1 MSITAE
7 LSRPCAVDRL
17 PAGGLAFA
25 VEATA
30 AERQALARRFD
41 LASLDR
47 LEAEG
52 RVEVADGGLVEVAG
66 RLRAALSQ
74 RCVVTFEP
82 VPAQVDAEF
91 RRLFAREDDG
101 EHDGPSPARGPREV
115 EIDPEAEEPEPLAGD
130 VLDLGE
136 LVAEELA
143 VSLDPYPRSPEA
155 GAVLAAYAP
164 PPDDGEGGGGSD
176 EAAAGALAAALAP
189 LRRH

>member
-17 PAGGLAFA
+17 PAGGLDFA

-30 AERQALARRFD
+30 PEREALARRFD
-41 LASLDR
+41 LAGLDR

-52 RVEVADGGLVEVAG
+52 RVGVVDGGLVEVAG
-66 RLRAALSQ
+66 RLRAAVSQ
-74 RCVVTFEP
+74 HCVVTFEP

-91 RRLFAREDDG
+91 RRLFARGDDG
-101 EHDGPSPARGPREV
+101 GAAGPREV

-143 VSLDPYPRSPEA
+143 VSLDPYPRSPA
-155 GAVLAAYAP
+155 AAAVLAAYAP
-164 PPDDGEGGGGSD
+164 PPPAADGDGD
-176 EAAAGALAAALAP
+176 AAAAGASAQGAFAVLAP

>member
-17 PAGGLAFA
+17 PTGGLDFA

-30 AERQALARRFD
+30 PERAALARRFD
-41 LASLDR
+41 LAGLDR

-52 RVEVADGGLVEVAG
+52 RVGVVDGGLVEVAG
-66 RLRAALSQ
+66 RLRAAVSQ
-74 RCVVTFEP
+74 HCVVTFEP

-91 RRLFAREDDG
+91 RRLFARADDEG
-101 EHDGPSPARGPREV
+101 AAGRREV

-164 PPDDGEGGGGSD
+164 PPDDGEGGGGGD